1 MIDESYKS
9 TRNEGMMME
18 IVGYTSFLQSTVI
31 PEVEN
36 ERNLPEVYHEQRSL
50 SMFAFPILAIC
61 SSDYTAQKET
71 LWRQQIQE
79 HTRKER
85 LLLRSVTLPF
95 GMTSR
100 NMNFHIG
107 YLPASLNLMKLC
119 RVDIFPAIL

>member
-50 SMFAFPILAIC
+50 SMFAFPICYCSMILSGAKCSVKMSYYEGRDNHLEHAGTETSNGLESDSSWAI
-61 SSDYTAQKET
+61 
-71 LWRQQIQE
+71 
-79 HTRKER
+79 ER
-85 LLLRSVTLPF
+85 
-95 GMTSR
+95 G
-100 NMNFHIG
+100 
-107 YLPASLNLMKLC
+107 
-119 RVDIFPAIL
+119 